1 MCLGKK
7 KKNGLQQKKLRH
19 FSMTKLYSQA
29 KVSLP
34 RRVSEDNKCD
44 HKERMP
50 DESLTMDE
58 NHEAD

>member
-1 MCLGKK
+1 
-7 KKNGLQQKKLRH
+7 
-19 FSMTKLYSQA
+19 MTKLYSQA

-58 NHEAD
+58 NHEADWWYLYSARVVVLH